1 MVEAPPERD
10 ERPVALRVP
19 KLPVPV
25 VVMLSAPVSIEPKPL
40 VMEPEFRAPTVVKLA
55 SVVIPAIEEEAD
67 NLLSNLVGVQ

>member
-25 VVMLSAPVSIEPKPL
+25 VVMLSAPVSIAPKPL
-40 VMEPEFRAPTVVKLA
+40 VMEPEFRAPTEVR
-55 SVVIPAIEEEAD
+55 EEAKMEEPRA
-67 NLLSNLVGVQ
+67 LAVRAA